1 MSGILVHGDRTDARP
16 IKNKEEEEEAA
27 TEQKSIHVP
36 SIITVT
42 M

>member
-16 IKNKEEEEEAA
+16 IKNKEEEAA